1 MGAAEDFGSRKFLE
15 PIKIVLPLFE
25 GELNKNLRG
34 GNRNI
39 FSLSTVS
46 KRERS
51 QAFNCHGREGEGEGE
66 EGARVLGTTLFFEF
80 LFEK

>member
-39 FSLSTVS
+39 ISLSIVS

-51 QAFNCHGREGEGEGE
+51 EVFNCHGRWRR
-66 EGARVLGTTLFFEF
+66 EGARVLGTTLFSEF
-80 LFEK
+80 LFEN